1 MADRSKSYIYLKGFA
16 NGCSMHN
23 TLKALHVAEKFH
35 KDQFRND
42 GEPYIN
48 HPLRV
53 ANELINLGIKDD
65 AIVAAALLHDIL
77 EDCEFEYGG
86 KELVTQYHLEQEVL
100 DVIRLLTKH
109 KGVNADEYYK
119 TILSDKRSAIIKISD
134 RCHNIS
140 TMVGVF
146 TIERMKKY
154 LKETEEYVLP
164 LCSNVKDLYPEYSN
178 AATVMK
184 YHIRSMCDAVKYC
197 IKCSENTEK
206 SK

>member
-1 MADRSKSYIYLKGFA
+1 MAERSKSYIYLKGFA
-16 NGCSMHN
+16 NGCGMHN
-23 TLKALHVAEKFH
+23 TLKALHIAEKFH
-35 KDQFRND
+35 KNQCRND

-65 AIVAAALLHDIL
+65 QIVAAALLHDIL

-86 KELVTQYHLEQEVL
+86 KELVTQYGLDTEVL
-100 DVIRLLTKH
+100 DIIKLLTKC
-109 KGVNADEYYK
+109 KGANATDYYK
-119 TILSDKRSAIIKISD
+119 TISSDKRSVIIKISD

-146 TIERMKKY
+146 TIERMEKY

-164 LCSNVKDLYPEYSN
+164 LCSIVKDMYPEYSN

-184 YHIRSMCDAVKYC
+184 FHIKSMCDAVRYC
-197 IKCSENTEK
+197 IKCQENRR
-206 SK
+206 